1 MSCEINPFII
11 PFPVTIVTDEAEFA
25 ECVKGLGAEPPS
37 IEGDAITVAVR
48 DKGVVVWV
56 DKGLELGALV
66 GAAAHEATHA
76 ALDLLAMIGEEDPGC
91 EIMAYMVQSIAVGIF
106 VACHRT
112 TDSADSWEKLEED
125 AKKTTCEL
133 AGMDMLESCRD
144 CVWRPTKTDV
154 DCNTTAR
161 LEILKRAKKL
171 AGIEE
176 EARNDD

>member
-125 AKKTTCEL
+125 AMGRACEL
-133 AGMDMLESCRD
+133 AGSGNLRCGD
-144 CVWRPTKTDV
+144 CEWGKEGIG
-154 DCNTTAR
+154 CQAMAR

-176 EARNDD
+176 EQR

>member
-1 MSCEINPFII
+1 MGSEINPFII

-106 VACHRT
+106 VACRST
-112 TDSADSWEKLEED
+112 GWS
-125 AKKTTCEL
+125 
-133 AGMDMLESCRD
+133 R
-144 CVWRPTKTDV
+144 
-154 DCNTTAR
+154 
-161 LEILKRAKKL
+161 
-171 AGIEE
+171 
-176 EARNDD
+176 

>member
-1 MSCEINPFII
+1 MGREINPFII

-25 ECVKGLGAEPPS
+25 ECVKSLGAEPPS

-76 ALDLLAMIGEEDPGC
+76 ALDLLSMIGEEDPGC

-106 VACHRT
+106 IACG
-112 TDSADSWEKLEED
+112 SMGVE
-125 AKKTTCEL
+125 
-133 AGMDMLESCRD
+133 
-144 CVWRPTKTDV
+144 
-154 DCNTTAR
+154 
-161 LEILKRAKKL
+161 
-171 AGIEE
+171 
-176 EARNDD
+176 

>member
-1 MSCEINPFII
+1 MGCEINPFII

-37 IEGDAITVAVR
+37 IDGDAITVAVR

-76 ALDLLAMIGEEDPGC
+76 ALDLLSMIGEEDPGC

-106 VACHRT
+106 VACRST
-112 TDSADSWEKLEED
+112 GVE
-125 AKKTTCEL
+125 
-133 AGMDMLESCRD
+133 
-144 CVWRPTKTDV
+144 
-154 DCNTTAR
+154 
-161 LEILKRAKKL
+161 
-171 AGIEE
+171 
-176 EARNDD
+176 

>member
-125 AKKTTCEL
+125 VNL
-133 AGMDMLESCRD
+133 GCRD
-144 CVWRPTKTDV
+144 YCKKH
-154 DCNTTAR
+154 R
-161 LEILKRAKKL
+161 LKECDYNMRVHMLARAKKL

-176 EARNDD
+176 AQR

>member
-25 ECVKGLGAEPPS
+25 ECVKSLGAEPPS

-91 EIMAYMVQSIAVGIF
+91 EIMAYMVQSIAVGLF
-106 VACHRT
+106 VACRST
-112 TDSADSWEKLEED
+112 GVE
-125 AKKTTCEL
+125 
-133 AGMDMLESCRD
+133 
-144 CVWRPTKTDV
+144 
-154 DCNTTAR
+154 
-161 LEILKRAKKL
+161 
-171 AGIEE
+171 
-176 EARNDD
+176 